1 MLVDLIVAGIIPV
14 GGTEIN
20 PGTGTVSAPA
30 GRTAQALALTV
41 AGGAGPGIPPTAFTW
56 SQPVDPLD
64 RTFYVMDWSAW
75 LGTAKI
81 ASIQSLTMSAI
92 AASLGVEVD
101 TDADRV
107 PMLDTGGQKI
117 GLWLKVDPAFHANS
131 AFISPG
137 IKVGVAALI
146 RTDEV
151 PYQEFKRTWE
161 GTVMYL

>member
-1 MLVDLIVAGIIPV
+1 MLIDLIVAGIIPV

-30 GRTAQALALTV
+30 GRTAEALTLIA

-56 SQPVDPLD
+56 SQPLDPAD

-81 ASIQSLTMSAI
+81 ASIQSLTMSAV

-101 TDADRV
+101 TDSDRV
-107 PMLDTGGQKI
+107 PLLDTGGQKI
-117 GLWLKVDPAFHANS
+117 GLWMKVDPSFHQNAAFS
-131 AFISPG
+131 SPG
-137 IKVGVAALI
+137 IKVGIAALI

-151 PYQEFKRTWE
+151 PYQEFERTWE
-161 GTVMYL
+161 LTVTQL